1 MKTIEFED
9 KWFSHQPDPVLEND
23 KCNIVWDFA
32 IQTDKDIEHQRPD
45 TVFTDKQNR
54 ECKIIAI
61 AVPGGQNMKVKELEK
76 ITKYQDLR

>member
-1 MKTIEFED
+1 MRLKTIECED

-45 TVFTDKQNR
+45 TVVTDKQKR
-54 ECKIIAI
+54 ECKIIGI
-61 AVPGGQNMKVKELEK
+61 AVPGEQNMKVKEMEK
-76 ITKYQDLR
+76 ITK